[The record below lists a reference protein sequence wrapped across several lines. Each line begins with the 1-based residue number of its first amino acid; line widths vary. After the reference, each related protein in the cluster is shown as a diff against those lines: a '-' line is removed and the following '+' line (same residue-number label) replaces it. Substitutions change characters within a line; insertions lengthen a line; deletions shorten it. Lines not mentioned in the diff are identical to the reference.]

1 MQRRFIAELLTWLE
15 NVENEIRTD
24 AYVIFAL
31 VALQIVRRSC
41 RTLYML
47 CVCGSVFF
55 FFFFLNKIHM
65 RYFLCIS
72 ERSVTQKITHT
83 QT

>member
-1 MQRRFIAELLTWLE
+1 MQRRFIAQLLTWLE

-31 VALQIVRRSC
+31 VAIQIVRRCC

-47 CVCGSVFF
+47 CVCVWRRVLFF
-55 FFFFLNKIHM
+55 SFFK
-65 RYFLCIS
+65 
-72 ERSVTQKITHT
+72 
-83 QT
+83 

>member
-1 MQRRFIAELLTWLE
+1 MQRCFIAELLTWLE

-31 VALQIVRRSC
+31 VALQIVRRCC
-41 RTLYML
+41 RTLYMRR
-47 CVCGSVFF
+47 VCGGV

-65 RYFLCIS
+65 RYFFCIS
-72 ERSVTQKITHT
+72 ERRLTQKITDT